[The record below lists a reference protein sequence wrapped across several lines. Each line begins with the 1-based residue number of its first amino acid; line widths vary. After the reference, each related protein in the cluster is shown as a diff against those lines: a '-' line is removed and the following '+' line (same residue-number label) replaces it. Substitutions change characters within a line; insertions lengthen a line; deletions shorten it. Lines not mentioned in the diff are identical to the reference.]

1 LTAGDGTTGDQFGI
15 SAAMTALTL
24 VVGAT
29 GASSNR
35 GAAYVFENSGGTWSQ
50 TGKLTASDASAS
62 ANFAQSVAISGTT
75 VAAGAM
81 QAGGSGAVY
90 LFDRSGGLWT
100 QTQKLVPSDPVNGAQ
115 FGAFVGIDG
124 TRLLTSAIGADGTNG
139 AVYAFALSGGTWSQ
153 TQRLTV
159 ADAAFGSLGYGLS
172 MAGTN
177 AVFGAS
183 SFSGYRGKAYVFKF
197 GGASWSQS
205 YQLVASDVAPDM
217 QYGYPSVISADS
229 TVIGAPGAGSASGAV
244 YVYGIQ

>member
-1 LTAGDGTTGDQFGI
+1 
-15 SAAMTALTL
+15 
-24 VVGAT
+24 
-29 GASSNR
+29 
-35 GAAYVFENSGGTWSQ
+35 
-50 TGKLTASDASAS
+50 
-62 ANFAQSVAISGTT
+62 
-75 VAAGAM
+75 
-81 QAGGSGAVY
+81 
-90 LFDRSGGLWT
+90 
-100 QTQKLVPSDPVNGAQ
+100 
-115 FGAFVGIDG
+115 
-124 TRLLTSAIGADGTNG
+124 
-139 AVYAFALSGGTWSQ
+139 
-153 TQRLTV
+153 
-159 ADAAFGSLGYGLS
+159 